1 MTVSTYCYSITKLS
15 RTRNLLHKSDLFFFT
30 VFHLFEGGVSLEE
43 LGFYG
48 IISVD
53 AKNEIKVFKSLF
65 IVIKSLWLMKSSRP
79 LCLDVTQQW
88 SFRLFDPGQG
98 TRLQPP
104 WLLHPHLR
112 HPPLL
117 RVNAPFPQG
126 WIHPSCPPTGLL
138 HLHPS
143 CHAYSPALTLLPQ
156 TSSGPGLRPPITA
169 CQAASPNGVRC
180 QSAQWL
186 KLKPRETPAPLLFCL
201 FVCPSLLAADT
212 ELWAEMDVQD
222 YVNRK
227 WL

>member
-1 MTVSTYCYSITKLS
+1 MRPCLTPLSGCIEGERQELVTQTHTHIHTSAGYNWSCFTHRNTGKGFKEVRVEWQFPLIVTASQNWAAPEICSTKVT
-15 RTRNLLHKSDLFFFT
+15 FFFT
-30 VFHLFEGGVSLEE
+30 AFHLFEGGVSLEE
-43 LGFYG
+43 MGFYG

-65 IVIKSLWLMKSSRP
+65 MTINSLWLMKSSRP
-79 LCLDVTQQW
+79 LCLDVTQNG

-138 HLHPS
+138 HPHPS
-143 CHAYSPALTLLPQ
+143 CHAYSPALTLLPH
-156 TSSGPGLRPPITA
+156 
-169 CQAASPNGVRC
+169 
-180 QSAQWL
+180 
-186 KLKPRETPAPLLFCL
+186 
-201 FVCPSLLAADT
+201 
-212 ELWAEMDVQD
+212 
-222 YVNRK
+222 
-227 WL
+227 